1 LKKIYTSAKNS
12 TFKIQREIIEP
23 ENKIWRIIAVWC
35 KELGGKLSSLL
46 CVSLSKVVWQQVK
59 DFLKSHQYNKR
70 SIGAE
75 KFAPACELNWKNAA
89 APSLSLGI
97 TLSIRGSRAAAAAG
111 NL

>member
-1 LKKIYTSAKNS
+1 
-12 TFKIQREIIEP
+12 
-23 ENKIWRIIAVWC
+23 
-35 KELGGKLSSLL
+35 
-46 CVSLSKVVWQQVK
+46 VWQQVK

-89 APSLSLGI
+89 PLSLSVGI
-97 TLSIRGSRAAAAAG
+97 KLWQWLYASSAAG

>member
-1 LKKIYTSAKNS
+1 
-12 TFKIQREIIEP
+12 
-23 ENKIWRIIAVWC
+23 
-35 KELGGKLSSLL
+35 
-46 CVSLSKVVWQQVK
+46 VWQQVK

-89 APSLSLGI
+89 APSLLELRFPS
-97 TLSIRGSRAAAAAG
+97 GSRAAAAAG